1 MDRFVAS
8 IKRKYQHRLINH
20 EKQWPPCHSDKL
32 IKLELVERSKEEYYS
47 AIHQKEMRENEI
59 KQTLNFLAYG
69 DLFKLESEKKPV
81 RKVLVEG
88 DAGIGKTMFCT
99 SLSEDWANGKLF
111 QQFDLLL
118 FLPLR
123 HKEIASAGSLSELLK
138 LLHLSASIR
147 DSVANYLEEEEGEKV
162 LIIADGWDEL
172 SESERKEG
180 SFLHKLLFQLL
191 PFVSVVLTSR
201 PSASAPLHRFPC
213 IDRLVQVCGFNNE
226 NIREYIQCE
235 FTNDQEKA
243 SRLLEQLES
252 NPLVKSV
259 CCVPLNCTIV
269 CHLWHTLKEALP
281 TTMTELYTKI
291 ILNVILRNIQKNEAF
306 KSILSLSNFSALP
319 EDLQQSWWLLCEFAF
334 QTLEKDQ
341 IVFSQEELVDFFP
354 QGLRLDE
361 KILCFGLLQ
370 STESIL
376 ETGCG
381 FSFHFLHLTFQEYLA
396 ALYLAR
402 QPPEKQLKV
411 LESYNS
417 EMNSSVS
424 KS

>member
-1 MDRFVAS
+1 M
-8 IKRKYQHRLINH
+8 
-20 EKQWPPCHSDKL
+20 
-32 IKLELVERSKEEYYS
+32 
-47 AIHQKEMRENEI
+47 
-59 KQTLNFLAYG
+59 
-69 DLFKLESEKKPV
+69 
-81 RKVLVEG
+81 
-88 DAGIGKTMFCT
+88 
-99 SLSEDWANGKLF
+99 
-111 QQFDLLL
+111 
-118 FLPLR
+118 
-123 HKEIASAGSLSELLK
+123 
-138 LLHLSASIR
+138 
-147 DSVANYLEEEEGEKV
+147 
-162 LIIADGWDEL
+162 
-172 SESERKEG
+172 
-180 SFLHKLLFQLL
+180 
-191 PFVSVVLTSR
+191 
-201 PSASAPLHRFPC
+201 
-213 IDRLVQVCGFNNE
+213 
-226 NIREYIQCE
+226 
-235 FTNDQEKA
+235 
-243 SRLLEQLES
+243 
-252 NPLVKSV
+252 
-259 CCVPLNCTIV
+259 CCVPLNCAIV
-269 CHLWHTLKEALP
+269 CHLWHTLEEALP